1 MFDALSK
8 KMSGILNKLRNSGVL
23 TAADIDAALREVRIA
38 LLSADVAVDVAKNF
52 ISKVKEEALGEKII
66 NSLSP
71 GQMVVKIVHDQM
83 IKMLGGAD
91 NGVDFSR
98 TPTKIMLVG
107 LQGAGKTTTTAK
119 IIDLFNKNYKNKT
132 VAVGSVDLYRPAAID
147 QLKALSEKVKCNF
160 YQTDLAIS
168 ALDNTRKFLEFSKQN
183 VSDLLLLD
191 TAGRLQ
197 IDSERMEEI
206 RELQSVFEPHEVLLV
221 IDIMTGQEALNIAKE
236 FMKYVNVTGIVLTR
250 ADGDAK
256 GGVALSVR
264 AATGLPIKYLC
275 FGEKLDHI
283 ERFHP
288 DRIANRMLDMGDVM
302 TLVEKAQMTLQPE
315 ELVQTTEKFMSGAFD
330 LNDFASNLK
339 RLTSLGGIAGIIK
352 YLPNFQGISDVIK
365 DNRIDNSIIVR
376 NLAIISSMT
385 YAERK
390 RPDIINGSRR
400 KRIAQGSGTTV
411 QDVNKLLKQYETIRS
426 VMKKVKNAKHNTGG
440 VLGLLK
446 GLKR

>member
-1 MFDALSK
+1 MFDTLSK

-38 LLSADVAVDVAKNF
+38 LLAADVAVDVAKDF
-52 ISKVKEEALGEKII
+52 ISEIKKEALGEKII

-71 GQMVVKIVHDQM
+71 GQMVVKIVHDHM
-83 IKMLGGAD
+83 IKMLGDAD
-91 NGVDFSR
+91 NGVDFSK

-132 VAVGSVDLYRPAAID
+132 VAVGSVDLYRPAAIE
-147 QLKALSEKVKCNF
+147 QLKTLSEKVKCEF
-160 YQTDLAIS
+160 YQTDLAINAS
-168 ALDNTRKFLEFSKQN
+168 DNTWKFLEFSKQN
-183 VSDLLLLD
+183 MSDLLLLD

-197 IDSERMEEI
+197 VDSEKMEEI
-206 RELQSVFEPHEVLLV
+206 RELQSVFEPHEILLV
-221 IDIMTGQEALNIAKE
+221 VDIMTGQEAINIAKE
-236 FMKYVNVTGIVLTR
+236 FMKYVNVTGVVLTR

-256 GGVALSVR
+256 GGVALSIR

-302 TLVEKAQMTLQPE
+302 TLVEKAQMAPE
-315 ELVQTTEKFMSGAFD
+315 ELKQTTEKFMNGTFD
-330 LNDFASNLK
+330 LDDFASNLK
-339 RLTSLGGIAGIIK
+339 KLTSLGGIAGIIK
-352 YLPNFQGISDVIK
+352 YLPNFQGLSDVIK
-365 DNRIDNSIIVR
+365 DNKIDNSIIAR

-385 YAERK
+385 RVERK

-400 KRIAQGSGTTV
+400 KRIARGSGTTV
-411 QDVNKLLKQYETIRS
+411 QDVNKLLKQYEAICS
-426 VMKKVKNAKHNTGG
+426 IMKRIKNARHNTGG